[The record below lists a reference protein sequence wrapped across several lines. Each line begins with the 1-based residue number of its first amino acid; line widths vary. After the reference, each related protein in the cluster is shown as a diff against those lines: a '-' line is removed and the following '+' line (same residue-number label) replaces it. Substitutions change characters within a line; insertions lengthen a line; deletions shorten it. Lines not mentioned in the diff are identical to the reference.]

1 MWKKVHIKI
10 EFQRLNF
17 HKLQKN
23 VAIEF
28 KNVTIGLKNAIRG
41 LPNLVLVNFFFFFF
55 FLQENDAIGL

>member
-23 VAIEF
+23 AAIEF

-41 LPNLVLVNFFFFFF
+41 LPNLVLVNFFFFF
-55 FLQENDAIGL
+55 LQENAAIGF